1 MRADDARGEPERHLD
16 RLELTA
22 EPAPCHHPR
31 FRPSRLKPTTRR
43 RRDTETLAPVS
54 PESATRAAEAL
65 KTTVPGG

>member
-1 MRADDARGEPERHLD
+1 MRAHDARGEPECHLD

-22 EPAPCHHPR
+22 EREPIAAALAFIR
-31 FRPSRLKPTTRR
+31 AERR
-43 RRDTETLAPVS
+43 RRDTETLAPES